1 MHELHAAIL
10 FFQGVPIV
18 VGIFLVCWV
27 CYYLRAAVIELRA
40 VRRNLEIL
48 RAYWEV
54 PDYES
59 QSEAEPADE

>member
-1 MHELHAAIL
+1 MHLLHAATL

-27 CYYLRAAVIELRA
+27 CYYLRAAAVELRA
-40 VRRNLEIL
+40 IRQCLETI

-54 PDYES
+54 PDDGH
-59 QSEAEPADE
+59 ADG

>member
-1 MHELHAAIL
+1 MHELHAALI

-27 CYYLRAAVIELRA
+27 CYYLRAAVVELRA

-59 QSEAEPADE
+59 QSEAEPTDE

>member
-1 MHELHAAIL
+1 MHELHAALI

-27 CYYLRAAVIELRA
+27 CYYLRAAVVELRA
-40 VRRNLEIL
+40 VRHNLEIL

-54 PDYES
+54 PDHET
-59 QSEAEPADE
+59 QSEAEPTEE

>member
-1 MHELHAAIL
+1 MHELHAALI

-27 CYYLRAAVIELRA
+27 CYYLRAAVVELRA

-54 PDYES
+54 PDHES
-59 QSEAEPADE
+59 QSEVEPTEE

>member
-1 MHELHAAIL
+1 MHELHAAYL

-40 VRRNLEIL
+40 VRRNLETL
-48 RAYWEV
+48 KSYWEV
-54 PDYES
+54 PDDVS
-59 QSEAEPADE
+59 QSDSEPTDV

>member
-1 MHELHAAIL
+1 MHELHAAFL
-10 FFQGVPIV
+10 FFQGVPII

-27 CYYLRAAVIELRA
+27 CYYLRAAVVELRA

-54 PDYES
+54 PDHES
-59 QSEAEPADE
+59 QSEVEPTEE

>member
-27 CYYLRAAVIELRA
+27 CYYLRAAVVELRA

-48 RAYWEV
+48 RSYWEV

-59 QSEAEPADE
+59 QSEAESTDE

>member
-27 CYYLRAAVIELRA
+27 CYYLRAAVVELRA